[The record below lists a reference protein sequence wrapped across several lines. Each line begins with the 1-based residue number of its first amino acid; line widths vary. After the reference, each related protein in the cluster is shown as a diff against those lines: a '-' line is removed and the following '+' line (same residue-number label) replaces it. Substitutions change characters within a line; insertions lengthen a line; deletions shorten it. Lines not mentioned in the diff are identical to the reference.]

1 MGFKL
6 KTYIKLSDKS
16 ILAYLGVS
24 KSGIAEQN
32 CENNIWIKLTLYTRL
47 VQNVRAAVTCQLLKC
62 RIFSFAFLFLIII
75 DTAPWQ
81 VKDILN
87 TLYLKCYVQ

>member
-1 MGFKL
+1 MVLLNKIA
-6 KTYIKLSDKS
+6 KTIFELSS
-16 ILAYLGVS
+16 P
-24 KSGIAEQN
+24 
-32 CENNIWIKLTLYTRL
+32 LYTRL